1 MRVVFEFLRYIK
13 YESKLGTTTKV
24 LGVSRDVINRSAL
37 LFCYLDKYGQLL
49 NLLPSL
55 WLLWPLWL
63 LSLFPTLI
71 IFSSNTCWSA
81 FAVDWLLRSDT
92 SHHQRLLY
100 CLHWVWALPQ
110 NARISLPDHICQ
122 RSPVNALLR
131 LKPRF
136 LTSVWGNFD
145 FDLILLSLQISNLH
159 HLSIHFGFAIFTT
172 FQPSFTWN
180 DAKWDS

>member
-1 MRVVFEFLRYIK
+1 MNPYKIDCENSIKGHTYSEVQILKKVVNLASLLMYFSNYITFFL
-13 YESKLGTTTKV
+13 
-24 LGVSRDVINRSAL
+24 
-37 LFCYLDKYGQLL
+37 
-49 NLLPSL
+49 
-55 WLLWPLWL
+55 
-63 LSLFPTLI
+63 TL
-71 IFSSNTCWSA
+71 IFSSNTFWSA